1 MKYRVKQIG
10 DKFYP
15 QYKYLFWWAH
25 YSWAFGAVEFDN
37 LEEAREYLD
46 DWVPKV
52 KLEPLVKIHQY
63 PDSYNP
69 DAHCNMTAALKQSE
83 CGTTCC
89 TPDEE

>member
-10 DKFYP
+10 DRFYP
-15 QYKYLFWWAH
+15 QYKHNIFFDW
-25 YSWAFGAVEFDN
+25 EFFTDETE
-37 LEEAREYLD
+37 LRK
-46 DWVPKV
+46 WCR
-52 KLEPLVKIHQY
+52 KLEYAEKLIEEDIKHKLITIHKY
-63 PDSYNP
+63 PRYNP